1 MRHPKYT
8 RAPIVRRKISQG
20 KDIRADAQK
29 DAALPPGGVPK
40 DPERSFNRRKSNPL
54 RLKEDGG
61 RERAKRESGT
71 ERREIK
77 REREEGI
84 EVRGSKS

>member
-40 DPERSFNRRKSNPL
+40 DPREASIAVKATPI